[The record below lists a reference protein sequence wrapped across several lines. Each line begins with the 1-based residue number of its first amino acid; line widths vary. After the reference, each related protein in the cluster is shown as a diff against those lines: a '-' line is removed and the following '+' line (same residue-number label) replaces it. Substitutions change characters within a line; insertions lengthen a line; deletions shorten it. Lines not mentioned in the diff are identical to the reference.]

1 MNLRKSEVNLNKLY
15 YEIKL
20 DLLDPVLFHFFTII
34 QWQLLK
40 YYPYLLLLNGPFLI
54 LLFYDKY

>member
-20 DLLDPVLFHFFTII
+20 DLLDPVLFHFL
-34 QWQLLK
+34 Q
-40 YYPYLLLLNGPFLI
+40 
-54 LLFYDKY
+54 